1 MMLRCKP
8 GDIAI
13 IINDDIECTR
23 NIGRFVKV
31 HDPKVHMGVYGY
43 CWTIVPLS
51 SEGLYIIDKG
61 KLELT
66 PNIQLNDNILHP
78 DKWLKPIRPFQKP
91 IKIQKTTSLITCR

>member
-13 IINDDIECTR
+13 IINDDDGCEG

-31 HDPKVHMGVYGY
+31 CDPKVHMGVYGY

-51 SEGLYIIDKG
+51 SEGLYIIENG

-78 DKWLKPIRPFQKP
+78 DKWLKPIRPSERVKSKELEDALY
-91 IKIQKTTSLITCR
+91 IG

>member
-13 IINDDIECTR
+13 IINDDTGCER

-31 HDPKVHMGVYGY
+31 HDPNVHMGVYGY

-51 SEGLYIIDKG
+51 SEGLYIIENG

-66 PNIQLNDNILHP
+66 PNIQLSDHILHA
-78 DKWLKPIRPFQKP
+78 DKWLKPIRPSEQVKSKELEDALY
-91 IKIQKTTSLITCR
+91 IG